1 MKTTPTLEFENSEIK
16 KAKQTKSEQRRVSI
30 EISMELE
37 YVRVSARIPLTFMVI
52 WRTFLRIFA
61 VVMYYGCPRNKL

>member
-52 WRTFLRIFA
+52 
-61 VVMYYGCPRNKL
+61 

>member
-1 MKTTPTLEFENSEIK
+1 MSGRRGRKRLVKFRENMKTTPTLEFENREIK

-52 WRTFLRIFA
+52 
-61 VVMYYGCPRNKL
+61 

>member
-1 MKTTPTLEFENSEIK
+1 MKTTPTLEFENREIK

-52 WRTFLRIFA
+52 
-61 VVMYYGCPRNKL
+61 